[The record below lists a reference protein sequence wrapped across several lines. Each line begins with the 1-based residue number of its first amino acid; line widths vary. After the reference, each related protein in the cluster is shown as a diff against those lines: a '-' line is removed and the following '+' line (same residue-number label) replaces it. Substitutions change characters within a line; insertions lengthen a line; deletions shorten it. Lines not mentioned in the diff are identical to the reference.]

1 MRKFRGFYLLLL
13 VVGAVAVWFV
23 MGMSAEELP
32 IIDPNAPIT
41 ELEVGETVTLTVSAA
56 PKWNWTGLRLVAGH
70 TYQMSVDGSDNWNDW
85 TVITNADGYDAQNL
99 EPFEPYRRV
108 PDANWFAL
116 IGSVGLSL
124 DEAFLIGTGTTY
136 TPSSTG
142 LMFPFANDLPIMY
155 WNNEGDVSLVVT
167 RIQ

>member
-1 MRKFRGFYLLLL
+1 MRKISPTLFVVAGLLMIWLT
-13 VVGAVAVWFV
+13 
-23 MGMSAEELP
+23 MGMVGEDVPAF
-32 IIDPNAPIT
+32 DPHAPIT
-41 ELEVGETVTLTVSAA
+41 QLEVGETITLTIQSA

-70 TYQMSVDGSDNWNDW
+70 TYQMSVDANDTWDDW

-116 IGSVGLSL
+116 IGTVGLSL

-136 TPSSTG
+136 TPTSTG

-167 RIQ
+167 RTE